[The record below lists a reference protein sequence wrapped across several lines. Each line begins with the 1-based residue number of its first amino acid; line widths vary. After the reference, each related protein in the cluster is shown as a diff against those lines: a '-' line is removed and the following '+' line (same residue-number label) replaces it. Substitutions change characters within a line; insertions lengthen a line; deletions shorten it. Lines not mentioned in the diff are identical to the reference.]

1 MRKME
6 EETGW
11 ESLQR
16 MAVLAGL
23 EISIVWSVDN
33 LQKGNSEYNNSNKKQ
48 QKLGGLLMG
57 DKRKLQNWFD
67 LNYSETWPKSV
78 CFICYVLCELP
89 PFIPHMHIFHQP
101 CNLAWENF
109 LWE

>member
-1 MRKME
+1 ME

-16 MAVLAGL
+16 MAVLASL
-23 EISIVWSVDN
+23 EILFVWSVDN

-48 QKLGGLLMG
+48 QKLGGLLMD

-67 LNYSETWPKSV
+67 LNYSEAWLKSV
-78 CFICYVLCELP
+78 YFICYVQCELP
-89 PFIPHMHIFHQP
+89 PFKSYMHIFRQP
-101 CNLAWENF
+101 CNLAWENV